1 MIVRT
6 VEDLKTHGSYREK
19 PGVWSS
25 ARYLLR
31 RDGMG
36 LTLTEAT
43 VAAGSSQTM
52 QYKNHVEA
60 NLIIEG
66 EGDVTDLATGRVH
79 RLKPGTMYALDRHD
93 RHRIDATTDMRLV
106 CVFSPALV
114 GPETHDEDGSYPM
127 LED

>member
-36 LTLTEAT
+36 LTLTETT

-93 RHRIDATTDMRLV
+93 RHRIDAITDMRMV
-106 CVFSPALV
+106 CVFSPALA
-114 GPETHDEDGSYPM
+114 GPETHDEDGSYPI

>member
-36 LTLTEAT
+36 FTLTETT

-93 RHRIDATTDMRLV
+93 RHRIDAITDMRLV
-106 CVFSPALV
+106 CVFSPALA

>member
-6 VEDLKTHGSYREK
+6 VEDLKTQGSYREK

-36 LTLTEAT
+36 FTLTHT
-43 VAAGSSQTM
+43 TIAAGSSQTM
-52 QYKNHVEA
+52 QYKNHVEG
-60 NLIIEG
+60 NLVIEG
-66 EGDVTDLATGRVH
+66 EGELTDLDTGTVH
-79 RLKPGTMYALDRHD
+79 RLRPGTMYALDQHD
-93 RHRIDATTDMRLV
+93 RHRIDAHTDMRLV

-114 GPETHDEDGSYPM
+114 GPETHDADGSYPI

>member
-6 VEDLKTHGSYREK
+6 VEDLKTQGSYREK
-19 PGVWSS
+19 PGAWSS

-36 LTLTEAT
+36 FT
-43 VAAGSSQTM
+43 VTHTAVSAGSSQTM

-60 NLIIEG
+60 NLVIEG
-66 EGDVTDLATGRVH
+66 EGELIDLATGTAH
-79 RLKPGTMYALDRHD
+79 RLAPGTMYALDRHD
-93 RHRIDATTDMRLV
+93 RHRIDACTDMRIV
-106 CVFSPALV
+106 CVFAPALV
-114 GPETHDEDGSYPM
+114 GPETHDEDGSYPI